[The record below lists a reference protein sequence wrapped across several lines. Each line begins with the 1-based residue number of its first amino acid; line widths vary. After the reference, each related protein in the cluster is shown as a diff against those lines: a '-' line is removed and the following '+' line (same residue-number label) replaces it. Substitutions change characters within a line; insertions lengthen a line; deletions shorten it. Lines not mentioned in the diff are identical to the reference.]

1 MKTIFKET
9 GGDAHMKSMLG
20 SFYTRPLAAY
30 LIAALIVMSSF
41 AAPAEAMFV
50 PAAPGEEASVQ
61 PHMPGNRAA
70 DLAKVQTVLESR
82 IIQQKLI
89 DYGLSPTEAMARVN
103 RLSDQQLHEF
113 ATRTDSVQ
121 AGGDPAD
128 LFFGLVLVALLVV
141 VLVYL
146 LQGRIEVK

>member
-1 MKTIFKET
+1 MKT
-9 GGDAHMKSMLG
+9 MLG
-20 SFYTRPLAAY
+20 SFYTRPLAVY
-30 LIAALIVMSSF
+30 LITALIVMSSF
-41 AAPAEAMFV
+41 AAPADAMFV
-50 PAAPGEEASVQ
+50 PAAPGEGASVQ
-61 PHMPGNRAA
+61 PQMPGNRAA
-70 DLAKVQTVLESR
+70 DLAKVQSVLESR

-113 ATRTDSVQ
+113 AARTDSVQ
-121 AGGDPAD
+121 AGGDGGVD
-128 LFFGLVLVALLVV
+128 LFFGLVVVALLVV

>member
-1 MKTIFKET
+1 MKT
-9 GGDAHMKSMLG
+9 MLR
-20 SFYTRPLAAY
+20 SFYARSLAVY
-30 LIAALIVMSSF
+30 LIAALIAISSF
-41 AAPAEAMFV
+41 TAPAEAMFLSSA
-50 PAAPGEEASVQ
+50 PSQDAAARPQASFD
-61 PHMPGNRAA
+61 RAA
-70 DLAKVQTVLESR
+70 DLARVQAVLESR

-89 DYGLSPTEAMARVN
+89 DYGLSSSEAKARVN
-103 RLSDQQLHEF
+103 GLSDQQLHEL

-128 LFFGLVLVALLVV
+128 LFFGLVVVALLVV

>member
-1 MKTIFKET
+1 
-9 GGDAHMKSMLG
+9 MKSMLG
-20 SFYTRPLAAY
+20 SFYARPLAAY

-50 PAAPGEEASVQ
+50 PAAPGEETPAQ
-61 PHMPGNRAA
+61 PHLPADRAG
-70 DLAKVQTVLESR
+70 DLAKVQSVLESR
-82 IIQQKLI
+82 IIQQKLM

-103 RLSDQQLHEF
+103 NLSDQQLHEL
-113 ATRTDSVQ
+113 AARTDSVQ
-121 AGGDPAD
+121 AGGDAVG
-128 LFFGLVLVALLVV
+128 LFFGLVVVAVLVV